1 MNTRIQL
8 PPVNFS
14 RDLRPLSRA
23 VAAVA
28 LALAFGAAFTSAVLV
43 YESAGYWTAR
53 ERMTG
58 QAAELAGEAASL
70 RGRQN
75 RGEPG
80 AGAIGALRRRIASL
94 NALDFGQAPSV
105 NRVLSALEQ
114 LMPPAVAVQNL
125 DYDRAKG
132 TLELVAISQSSD
144 QLTSF
149 FDIASRSSFFKAVR
163 LIDKKQAGTAEDGSA
178 LYQVRLS
185 ISLASGEP
193 KA

>member
-1 MNTRIQL
+1 MNTRVQV

-14 RDLRPLSRA
+14 RDLRPLSHA
-23 VAAVA
+23 VAA
-28 LALAFGAAFTSAVLV
+28 LALVLALGAVSVSAVLV
-43 YESAGYWTAR
+43 YESAGYWTAQK
-53 ERMTG
+53 RMAA
-58 QAAELAGEAASL
+58 QAAELAAEAASL

-75 RGEPG
+75 LNEPE
-80 AGAIGALRRRIASL
+80 AGAIGALRQRIASL

-144 QLTSF
+144 ELTSF
-149 FDIASRSSFFKAVR
+149 FDIANRSSFFKAVR
-163 LIDKKQAGTAEDGSA
+163 LIDKKQAGAGEDGSP

-185 ISLASGEP
+185 LSLASGEP
-193 KA
+193 KT